1 MEYRPHLK
9 FFVSNIFLSTILSLC
24 NLHWFFSL
32 LGWHRDWP
40 EGIVFNLFPLTLLFL
55 GSTKIP
61 CQFFKCGLNPQ
72 DFQCLQIH
80 FEFFSYQKV
89 KLCRPNWR
97 FTTVLF
103 MHYWHILLLQ
113 NFIKWKTYKW
123 CIPLSIRRT
132 FFFTSIVLPL

>member
-9 FFVSNIFLSTILSLC
+9 FFCVKHFFVNDP
-24 NLHWFFSL
+24 FSL
-32 LGWHRDWP
+32 QFALIFSRLGWHRDWP
-40 EGIVFNLFPLTLLFL
+40 VGIVFNLFPLTRLFL

-80 FEFFSYQKV
+80 FKLFRYQKV

-132 FFFTSIVLPL
+132 FFFTTIVLPL